1 MKSSKSIFFLLL
13 ISTLIFS
20 VGCGKKEKLP
30 AELEEVLKSGNG
42 WLRLGVYGDPMS
54 LNPIA
59 HIETEHG
66 QMLNNFVHASPLR
79 KLDDGSFVPYLFDSY
94 SIIEDSGNIVLQ
106 AVWKNDLKWH
116 DGTAFDPK
124 DLEFT
129 FEQIRK
135 PENNSPY
142 ADLLKGVKSISS
154 FGRPQQ
160 TLITFTQNSRK
171 LLDLLTIGILPS
183 HILKNETV
191 DAARVEKAGVASE
204 SWPLYSEQPVG
215 LGPYRI
221 MAREKGRYMHLAP
234 LEGFFDT
241 ATRTQVLVCSYF
253 DYQQLVTDFRAKK
266 LDWISLPSMVAEQLE
281 TMKVDN
287 LFFIRYPNPA
297 CMTWLFNGKKPL
309 LADKRMRHA
318 LDLLADRKKVDSE
331 NPYAGIPLFDSP
343 FSSDSS
349 VVTETTARFSE
360 ALNLLDSL
368 GWKDSDGDG
377 IRDQNGQKLELSVV
391 FNDDNLLRRAV
402 AERFVEDCRR
412 AGVLLT
418 LKPVSWSDLVSQ
430 HLKKGDFDTALVSFR
445 FPEAGNLVDLLHSK
459 SDNQTALNFSG
470 LSNPELDVA
479 LEKLDSMLPGDENAE
494 NKGKNLAVV
503 QSFLRDEK
511 PMAFLFKPFDVGI
524 MHDASGS
531 AQATSPVWNDVRNWK
546 ALFGPADS
554 KL

>member
-1 MKSSKSIFFLLL
+1 MKSSKSIFIFLL
-13 ISTLIFS
+13 ISTMIFS
-20 VGCGKKEKLP
+20 LGCGKKDKLP
-30 AELEEVLKSGNG
+30 AELEEVLNSGNG

-66 QMLNNFVHASPLR
+66 QMLNHFVHASPLR

-94 SIIEDSGNIVLQ
+94 SISENSGNIVLQ
-106 AVWKNDLKWH
+106 AVWKSDLKWH
-116 DGTAFDPK
+116 DGTVFDPK

-129 FEQIRK
+129 FDQIRK
-135 PENNSPY
+135 AENNSPY

-160 TLITFTQNSRK
+160 TLITFTQNSRR

-183 HILKNETV
+183 HILKNESV
-191 DAARVEKAGVASE
+191 DATRVEKAGVASE

-221 MAREKGRYMHLAP
+221 VAREKGRYIHLAP
-234 LEGFFDT
+234 FEGFFDT

-318 LDLLADRKKVDSE
+318 LDLLADRKKVENE
-331 NPYAGIPLFDSP
+331 NPYAGVPLFDSP
-343 FSSDSS
+343 FASGSG
-349 VVTETTARFSE
+349 VVTETTSRFAE

-445 FPEAGNLVDLLHSK
+445 FPEAGNLIDMLHSK
-459 SDNQTALNFSG
+459 SDSQTALNFSG
-470 LSNPELDVA
+470 LSSPDLDAV
-479 LEKLDSMLPGDENAE
+479 LEKLDSMLPDDENAE
-494 NKGKNLAVV
+494 SRAKNLAML
-503 QSFLRDEK
+503 QNFLREER
-511 PMAFLFKPFDVGI
+511 PVAFLFKPYDVGI

-531 AQATSPVWNDVRNWK
+531 AQAASPVWNDVRNWK
-546 ALFGPADS
+546 ALFGPTDS